1 MVAVRMERGAFS
13 WCKNFGTTIEMLQL
27 DKEVIKANGR
37 AIDVIKVCL
46 TFRFLLEM
54 EDLKEDILQ
63 MTIRYD
69 ARERVQIASCE
80 RGSLAAVH
88 FRPGD
93 IIRDVNDHSISSK
106 EMLQFYML
114 EGITENNGRV
124 NLTVERAAGGDD
136 AYRDQIEMSADVLTI
151 AQKQIAAFKSTTSK
165 EKPKSV
171 YKKSSTKKS
180 VRVSNEAPQELLIQS
195 DHDPATLKSCKSAN
209 K

>member
-1 MVAVRMERGAFS
+1 
-13 WCKNFGTTIEMLQL
+13 
-27 DKEVIKANGR
+27 
-37 AIDVIKVCL
+37 
-46 TFRFLLEM
+46 M
-54 EDLKEDILQ
+54 EDQKEDIFQ
-63 MTIRYD
+63 MAIQYD

-80 RGSLAAVH
+80 PRGLASVH

-93 IIRDVNDHSISSK
+93 IIRDVNDHQISSK
-106 EMLQFYML
+106 EMLQYYIL
-114 EGITENNGRV
+114 EGITENHGKV

-136 AYRDQIEMSADVLTI
+136 AYRDQIETSADVLSI

-171 YKKSSTKKS
+171 YKKSSSKKS
-180 VRVSNEAPQELLIQS
+180 VRVSNEAPEELLIQS